1 MHLVFLDP
9 RGSQDHLAAQ
19 VSLGTPATQA
29 LGDLMETLDSRDLE
43 VILAARAN
51 QGLQDQLVP
60 KEHREQ
66 MVRKVL
72 LVQLDLR
79 DSRGKLEIL
88 VLEVTQ
94 DKPVKLGLGVTLG
107 HLVCKAHKDLV
118 DLPVM
123 RDFKVNLGDKGQKET
138 LVLRDHLV
146 LKVILLNNS
155 PFGSFRKF
163 AIMFRYLLLHKS
175 IAISLLTNQRFVFN

>member
-29 LGDLMETLDSRDLE
+29 PGDLMETLDSRDLE

-72 LVQLDLR
+72 LVQLDLK

-88 VLEVTQ
+88 VLEVIQ

-107 HLVCKAHKDLV
+107 HLVCEAHKDLV

-123 RDFKVNLGDKGQKET
+123 RDFKVNLEDKEQKET
-138 LVLRDHLV
+138 LVLRDPLD
-146 LKVILLNNS
+146 LKVILSNNS
-155 PFGSFRKF
+155 AVGHFRKF
-163 AIMFRYLLLHKS
+163 AVMFHCLLL
-175 IAISLLTNQRFVFN
+175 L